1 MSAVI
6 GGNATSLCNG
16 YRLSVASLTVGLNS
30 VPITE
35 SFSVMSLESS
45 IGNVSGYYHYLG
57 SLRAAGTRHHGN
69 RRDHCSSSQAAFSIR
84 F

>member
-35 SFSVMSLESS
+35 SFSVMSRESS
-45 IGNVSGYYHYLG
+45 IGNASGYYHYLG
-57 SLRAAGTRHHGN
+57 SLRAAGTRHGN